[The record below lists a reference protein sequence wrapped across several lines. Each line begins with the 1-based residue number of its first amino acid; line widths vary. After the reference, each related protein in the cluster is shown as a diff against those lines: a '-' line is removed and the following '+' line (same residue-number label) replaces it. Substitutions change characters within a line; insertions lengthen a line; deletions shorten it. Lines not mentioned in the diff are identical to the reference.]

1 MTKNMHC
8 PSTSSFY
15 EYIYTD
21 TLIYKSL
28 LADHFFLV
36 IYRRKRDE
44 SGSFETIP
52 RVLSRPLGWDNLV
65 RLHPG
70 RGLES
75 CLCPQSHGQTNSRW
89 DSPELAIPGR
99 LSKCLETPLAPL
111 VAHVLCARCLIKKDK
126 KERHVHAVVWRK
138 AGWWGGRVERGGE
151 DGGGFVGRKRSKM

>member
-28 LADHFFLV
+28 LVDHFFLV

-44 SGSFETIP
+44 SGSFENI
-52 RVLSRPLGWDNLV
+52 RRALSRPLGLGNLA

-70 RGLES
+70 RGLGS
-75 CLCPQSHGQTNSRW
+75 CPCPLPHEQTN
-89 DSPELAIPGR
+89 LG
-99 LSKCLETPLAPL
+99 
-111 VAHVLCARCLIKKDK
+111 
-126 KERHVHAVVWRK
+126 
-138 AGWWGGRVERGGE
+138 
-151 DGGGFVGRKRSKM
+151 